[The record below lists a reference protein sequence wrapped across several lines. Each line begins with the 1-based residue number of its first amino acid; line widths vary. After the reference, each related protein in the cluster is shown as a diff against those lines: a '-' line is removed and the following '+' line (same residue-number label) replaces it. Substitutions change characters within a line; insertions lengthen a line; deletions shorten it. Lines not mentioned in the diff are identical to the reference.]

1 MNKEEL
7 IGRLES
13 WIPTAESLRD
23 SFSESYNEDPT
34 HPDAQTDMRFS
45 EWYDGQVSAY
55 ASVLSMVKEEM
66 E

>member
-13 WIPTAESLRD
+13 RIATAESLCE
-23 SFSESYNEDPT
+23 SFSESYYEDPT

-45 EWYDGQVSAY
+45 EWYDGQVSAF

>member
-13 WIPTAESLRD
+13 RIATAESFRD

-34 HPDAQTDMRFS
+34 HPDAQTDMRSS
-45 EWYDGQVSAY
+45 EWYDGQVSAF
-55 ASVLSMVKEEM
+55 ASVLSMVKEEA
-66 E
+66 